1 MLINLTMRTKRRCAG
16 WKPTES
22 GDSQSKEAERCITLD
37 QPSAR
42 RIGPP
47 MKEERHTRDER
58 GVEEQL
64 QLEWG
69 GGIWMGLAA
78 SRELPVVYI

>member
-1 MLINLTMRTKRRCAG
+1 MRRVETDGIRRQ
-16 WKPTES
+16 PV
-22 GDSQSKEAERCITLD
+22 ERGGGCITLD